1 MHNPAMHKAALQ
13 KPRPAAAPLTPPALG
28 EGKRGTEGYL
38 GYLLRQASVAYRTR
52 LERALAELE
61 VTQPQFAVLTMVK
74 AYPGLSN
81 ADLAR
86 LSLLTPQTVSVI
98 VANLK
103 RAGLLASRPHAVHG
117 RIQELALT
125 PRGGKILARCK
136 AHVLTLERKLT
147 GGLSP
152 QQERIIRQWLVKVA
166 AESAGAD

>member
-1 MHNPAMHKAALQ
+1 MRKPVMR
-13 KPRPAAAPLTPPALG
+13 KPRASPSPPLTPPAPG

-38 GYLLRQASVAYRTR
+38 GYLLRQAAAGYRNR
-52 LERALAELE
+52 LERALAGLD
-61 VTQPQFAVLTMVK
+61 VTQPQFAVLTMAA

-103 RAGLLASRPHAVHG
+103 RSGLLDSRPHAAHG
-117 RIQELALT
+117 RIQQLALT
-125 PRGGKILARCK
+125 ARGQKILEHCK
-136 AHVLTLERKLT
+136 AHVLALERKLS

-152 QQERIIRQWLVKVA
+152 QQERAVREWLVKVA
-166 AESAGAD
+166 VESASTD